1 MWKIY
6 LPPHKAPLIFIPLW
20 HQAQSQYLMV
30 CIEWRCACVSLG
42 SAPLELKNCE
52 LKNMSKILP
61 HSANSCDV
69 WSQEHDNLIKHSHS
83 KRERWEA
90 QSSYWSTAILKS
102 RGICCPLTL
111 PEAKTFLYLGAL
123 WESPKPL
130 LLFLPSDT
138 WLCPPIHP
146 SFIIRNSPSLHL
158 SNFLSLLSSHRKLR
172 VPTPIALWTSL
183 FLYPIWQFCH

>member
-6 LPPHKAPLIFIPLW
+6 LLPHKAPLIFIPLW

-83 KRERWEA
+83 KKRDMGSTEQLLVHSNPKIQRHLLSTHPSWGQDFSLLRGSVRVSQA
-90 QSSYWSTAILKS
+90 TAFVSTIWHLALPSNSS
-102 RGICCPLTL
+102 
-111 PEAKTFLYLGAL
+111 FLYH
-123 WESPKPL
+123 K
-130 LLFLPSDT
+130 
-138 WLCPPIHP
+138 
-146 SFIIRNSPSLHL
+146 
-158 SNFLSLLSSHRKLR
+158 K
-172 VPTPIALWTSL
+172 
-183 FLYPIWQFCH
+183 